1 MALVHR
7 NYRKI
12 RSRNRRKKPR
22 RKKGMWPLVLAAVG
36 LWAFAQESPW
46 PASFPSLSPAQ
57 NNLPVEDYSPS
68 ATLLPEDEAEDE
80 TVSAGEEVSEAVL
93 PQGQTRQSQ
102 ANIAAIQIQGD
113 DGS

>member
-1 MALVHR
+1 MALGHR

-12 RSRNRRKKPR
+12 RSRNRRKKLR

-46 PASFPSLSPAQ
+46 PASFSSLSPAQ
-57 NNLPVEDYSPS
+57 NDLPVEDYSPS
-68 ATLLPEDEAEDE
+68 DTLLPEDEAEDE

-93 PQGQTRQSQ
+93 PQGQTSQSQ
-102 ANIAAIQIQGD
+102 ANIAAIQIQGH